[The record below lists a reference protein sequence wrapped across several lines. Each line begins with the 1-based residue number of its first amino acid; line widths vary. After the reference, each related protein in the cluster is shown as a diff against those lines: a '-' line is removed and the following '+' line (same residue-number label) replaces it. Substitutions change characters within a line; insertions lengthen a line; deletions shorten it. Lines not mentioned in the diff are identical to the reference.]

1 MNMRTMIHALAAL
14 TIALGLA
21 ACELYPLNM
30 SKEEWVALTPVQ
42 QLDARYKQAEI
53 DRERQKT
60 EAAERRR
67 KQAEELRL
75 ARMRQKR
82 VDRIYAENSH
92 REILQCAISKGWYGD
107 RPGTPLAPV
116 AFSIARSERG
126 FVWFNQARGVI
137 GKKFYVEYS
146 DDGNRLTICQSD
158 HKFDCA
164 EIGGAQSAF
173 ASGVYIYP
181 TDFKDVMWGNE
192 LLCGFGLGSSQFPRP
207 VSQ

>member
-1 MNMRTMIHALAAL
+1 MNVRTLIKTTLVLIVAIGVTGCTM
-14 TIALGLA
+14 
-21 ACELYPLNM
+21 YPLNM
-30 SKEEWVALTPVQ
+30 GEEEWFSLTADQ
-42 QLDARYKQAEI
+42 QLEARYKQAEI
-53 DRERQKT
+53 DRERNK
-60 EAAERRR
+60 R
-67 KQAEELRL
+67 QAEEHRRKEIEEARL
-75 ARMRQKR
+75 AELRQKR
-82 VDRIYAENSH
+82 VDRIYASNSY

-146 DDGNRLTICQSD
+146 DDGNELTICQSVS
-158 HKFDCA
+158 KYDCA
-164 EIGGAQSAF
+164 KIGGSRSSF
-173 ASGVYIYP
+173 RSRIYIYP

-192 LLCGFGLGSSQFPRP
+192 MLCGFELGSSQFPRP